1 MLDSTSARFDY
12 SLSKRMTLFGRYGHS
27 PSSLALDN
35 SANRTTFNDGND
47 VYTAGWTWSMANS
60 MNNDLRFNFTHTT
73 LVKGVN
79 PLAFTGSLNSIYPA
93 GYAQPPSSFLSHP
106 ETMAIQ
112 IGGLCRCAII
122 PSRPHQESAAVRY
135 VARNVAATWAGRM
148 HSTSG
153 RAPDRQAPGAGL
165 PLDRG
170 DAPFLPVTGAAPA
183 GR

>member
-1 MLDSTSARFDY
+1 NPSTACTSFANCALNYTASFPGKSVLDSTSARFDY

-93 GYAQPPSSFLSHP
+93 
-106 ETMAIQ
+106 
-112 IGGLCRCAII
+112 
-122 PSRPHQESAAVRY
+122 
-135 VARNVAATWAGRM
+135 
-148 HSTSG
+148 
-153 RAPDRQAPGAGL
+153 
-165 PLDRG
+165 
-170 DAPFLPVTGAAPA
+170 
-183 GR
+183 